1 MAGVGA
7 RGVGQA
13 VGLGARRAEP
23 GEFTMRA
30 FLNHRIDLAQAQAVR
45 DLIDSQTAYQARL
58 ATRQLDGALSRRIG
72 PLKELLME
80 VIVHLESSLEFVED
94 DISPETS
101 SALITKLAAVTDGL
115 AEIASSFS
123 LGRYVKQG
131 FDLAIA
137 GRPNVG
143 TSSIFN

>member
-30 FLNHRIDLAQAQAVR
+30 FLNHRIDLAQAQGVR
-45 DLIDSQTAYQARL
+45 DLIDYQTAYQARL

-80 VIVHLESSLEFVED
+80 VIVHQQFFERDRKSTRLNSSH
-94 DISPETS
+94 T
-101 SALITKLAAVTDGL
+101 
-115 AEIASSFS
+115 
-123 LGRYVKQG
+123 
-131 FDLAIA
+131 
-137 GRPNVG
+137 
-143 TSSIFN
+143 